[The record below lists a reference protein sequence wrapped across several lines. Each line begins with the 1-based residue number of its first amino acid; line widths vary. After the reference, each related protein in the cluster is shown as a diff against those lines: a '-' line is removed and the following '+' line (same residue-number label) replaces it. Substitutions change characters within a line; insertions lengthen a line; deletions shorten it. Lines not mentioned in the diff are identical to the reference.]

1 MKIEAYKQLVEGLT
15 LIGEGLIEIGASEEN
30 PPIKLLVAQL
40 MNKLGF
46 NDPEVGEL
54 VAMIRFAVEN
64 DDLSLEK
71 LTASIAGGKGVAQ
84 ASVETPSADKPK
96 EDDKPAVEKPEAK

>member
-1 MKIEAYKQLVEGLT
+1 MKAYKTLVEGLT
-15 LIGEGLIEIGASEEN
+15 QVGEGLIEIGASEKN

-71 LTASIAGGKGVAQ
+71 LTANIAGGKGVA
-84 ASVETPSADKPK
+84 AATVETPAEVETPK
-96 EDDKPAVEKPEAK
+96 SEEAK

>member
-1 MKIEAYKQLVEGLT
+1 MNEYKKLVEGLT
-15 LIGEGLIEIGASEEN
+15 LLGEGLIEIGASNEN

-40 MNKLGF
+40 MSKLGF

-71 LTASIAGGKGVAQ
+71 LTASIAGGKGVATPT
-84 ASVETPSADKPK
+84 VETPVK
-96 EDDKPAVEKPEAK
+96 EVEKPTEEAK